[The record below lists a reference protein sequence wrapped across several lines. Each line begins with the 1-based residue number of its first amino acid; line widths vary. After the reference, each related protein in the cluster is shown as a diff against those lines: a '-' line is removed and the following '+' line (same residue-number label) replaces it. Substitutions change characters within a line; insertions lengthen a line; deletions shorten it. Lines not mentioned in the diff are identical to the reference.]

1 MWFDQG
7 KKSFVPVS
15 RIFLPWTIS
24 QDFLIKFSISLCYF
38 FFLIIEANT
47 KGAEPMSVDQEQK
60 QDDKSKD
67 PQATG
72 TFVHSL

>member
-1 MWFDQG
+1 ML
-7 KKSFVPVS
+7 
-15 RIFLPWTIS
+15 IF
-24 QDFLIKFSISLCYF
+24 FS
-38 FFLIIEANT
+38 IIEANK

-72 TFVHSL
+72 TYVHSL